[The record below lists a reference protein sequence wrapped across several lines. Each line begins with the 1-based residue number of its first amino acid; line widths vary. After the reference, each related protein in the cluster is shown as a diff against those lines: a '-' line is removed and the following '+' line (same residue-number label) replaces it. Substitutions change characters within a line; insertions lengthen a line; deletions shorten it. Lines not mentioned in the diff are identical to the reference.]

1 MDVCVP
7 LNPEN
12 KKFLRLIYL
21 ICQSGDDADDD
32 KNWFDNGRF
41 EAPENE
47 SNTIE
52 SGCQRISLAAMMVQ
66 YFYWKTTGKT
76 FRLEFD
82 QQERKEENRR
92 PIVYRFLIKDH
103 DHHKLWQMN
112 QIDLWRLIANQLM
125 NSTLATNDCK
135 YLAFCSFS
143 RFASKS
149 NQPIWLPSKQVN
161 GYVSLGGDGLA
172 LLSTHCLYCWPETID
187 EINERFEDQRPVDVD
202 RFMNDSNNRNT
213 RSGCLATTFGAVVHE
228 LGHVFGLA
236 HRSTG
241 IMSDEFNFID
251 EFFRKNNHHS
261 NVCRRWW
268 TEEDLTILNLNP
280 WFDPC
285 LSADDNENVFNIIT
299 TDNRKI
305 LQSKYDIRLLEYRH
319 IDTNLVKK
327 SKIFNKS
334 SIKSIQINWIDKQS
348 KLYILDC
355 NGNSKT
361 FYL

>member
-1 MDVCVP
+1 MIFNLQRIFVFLILFDQSRGNLLFEQFSLFENKKKKKECFDIFDKSHRSVIICMDVCVP

-82 QQERKEENRR
+82 QQERKENRR

-202 RFMNDSNNRNT
+202 RFMNDSNNR
-213 RSGCLATTFGAVVHE
+213 LVVVMF
-228 LGHVFGLA
+228 LFYIISFCFL
-236 HRSTG
+236 
-241 IMSDEFNFID
+241 
-251 EFFRKNNHHS
+251 
-261 NVCRRWW
+261 
-268 TEEDLTILNLNP
+268 IL
-280 WFDPC
+280 
-285 LSADDNENVFNIIT
+285 SI
-299 TDNRKI
+299 K
-305 LQSKYDIRLLEYRH
+305 KYSIRL
-319 IDTNLVKK
+319 
-327 SKIFNKS
+327 F
-334 SIKSIQINWIDKQS
+334 
-348 KLYILDC
+348 
-355 NGNSKT
+355 GNNIWCCRS
-361 FYL
+361 